1 MVHKTGE
8 IFELI
13 NLFFLGRGGGGGLIC
28 LSRITERVTGNKSAR
43 LRGADTDV
51 MERGGDA

>member
-8 IFELI
+8 IFFFFFFEGKLI
-13 NLFFLGRGGGGGLIC
+13 S

-43 LRGADTDV
+43 LRGADADV